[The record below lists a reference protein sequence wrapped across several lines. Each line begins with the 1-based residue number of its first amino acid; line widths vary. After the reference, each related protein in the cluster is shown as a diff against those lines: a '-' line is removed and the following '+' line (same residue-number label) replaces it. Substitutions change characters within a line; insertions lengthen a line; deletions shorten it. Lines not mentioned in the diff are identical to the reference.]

1 MLNDYASTEPC
12 QANALIPA
20 QPSVEHVR
28 DPAVLLLALDA
39 LPIAPL
45 ACATGAVATLE
56 LAQLRPSSLRPILT
70 HLAARVFDDATAVTL
85 AAWEASSGIAKR
97 VLQRAE
103 RGGQLH
109 AGTLNQAII

>member
-45 ACATGAVATLE
+45 AWATGAVATLE
-56 LAQLRPSSLRPILT
+56 FAQLRPSSLRLILT
-70 HLAARVFDDATAVTL
+70 HLAARVL
-85 AAWEASSGIAKR
+85 R
-97 VLQRAE
+97 RAE
-103 RGGQLH
+103 QGGQLH
-109 AGTLNQAII
+109 VGTLNQAIIELATDANLEHLRALCVLDAQN